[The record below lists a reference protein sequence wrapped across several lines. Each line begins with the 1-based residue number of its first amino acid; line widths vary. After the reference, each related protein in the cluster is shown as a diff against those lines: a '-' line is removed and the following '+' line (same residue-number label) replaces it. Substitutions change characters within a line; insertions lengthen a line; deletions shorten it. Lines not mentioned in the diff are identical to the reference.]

1 MRLPNAALEI
11 ALANSAAAPFDG
23 DASDGDPNGIH
34 APTPIEVGVPGVNP
48 AAAEADVVAGA
59 GAGAGAGLEPLGFEP
74 LGFEQPRFE
83 PIGFEPLGFERS
95 GGGGGGGGTCM
106 AEALATVGTPTV
118 ANAQC
123 K

>member
-1 MRLPNAALEI
+1 LPYAALEI
-11 ALANSAAAPFDG
+11 ALANSPPPPFGG

-34 APTPIEVGVPGVNP
+34 APTPIEVGVPGVEP

-59 GAGAGAGLEPLGFEP
+59 GAGAGVD
-74 LGFEQPRFE
+74 
-83 PIGFEPLGFERS
+83 PLGFERS

-118 ANAQC
+118 ANVQC